1 MRNRKNFWLSA
12 SALVFCFLLCLALF
26 PQETKEV
33 PPPRLVKDATPEL
46 KIQAASSIASVTIY
60 PDRATV
66 VRESDIRP
74 GLGPQ
79 SVVFSS
85 LPTTLIPN
93 SLRASGRGTAAV
105 KILGLEV
112 ANEFLESAL
121 LPEIKK
127 LEAEIEALDGEIAKT
142 KNALEVLSTQEKFLN
157 SIQST
162 TTVRASE
169 EVAQGKPDVLSW
181 EKVYDFLGT
190 KLTAVKQAQL
200 DRQKILAEQQ
210 AKREALKKKLDSIK
224 PQRSQE
230 ARKVTIL
237 IEASQVGDFKM
248 SLAYTVKNAGWA
260 PLYTLRALP
269 DTSEIE
275 LALTGLIQ
283 QRSGENWEN
292 VKAQL
297 STASPSVESR
307 PGDLKPWTLDIYVPR
322 PVARRAAKDR
332 EEEAVEGAVAGGVPG
347 GVLTSVV
354 REMSPAAPRDAEL
367 DTTAVLE
374 SGIHLNFDIKRTVS
388 IPSDGAPHKVP
399 IDSQKVKAEFD
410 YAAVPKLK
418 EAVFLR
424 GSLKNTLAYPLLPGN
439 ADLFIVQ
446 DFVGAAQI
454 PYVAANEEAKMYF
467 GVDGQIKV
475 KYEQVKREKVN
486 PGFLG
491 KNEKL
496 RLVYKITAQNLRKIA
511 AEVELLDQLPVSQ
524 NDKIEVKDI
533 TIQPAQ
539 AKKDDKGIL
548 TWKLTLAPQEKKEIT
563 IDFIIEYPKDARI
576 VGI

>member
-1 MRNRKNFWLSA
+1 MKNRKIFWFTA
-12 SALVFCFLLCLALF
+12 SALIFCFLFHHSLF

-33 PPPRLVKDATPEL
+33 PPPRFIKDAAPEL
-46 KIQAASSIASVTIY
+46 AIQAASSIASVTIY

-66 VRESDIRP
+66 VREAHIRP

-79 SVVFSS
+79 SVVFSG

-127 LEAEIEALDGEIAKT
+127 LEAEIEALDGEMAKT
-142 KNALEVLSTQEKFLN
+142 KNALEVLGTQEKFLN

-162 TTVRASE
+162 TTAKASE
-169 EVAQGKPDVLSW
+169 EVAQGKADVLSW
-181 EKVYDFLGT
+181 EKVYDFLGA

-200 DRQKILAEQQ
+200 DRQKIWAEQQ

-230 ARKVTIL
+230 ARKVTVL

-269 DTSEIE
+269 DSNEIE

-292 VKAQL
+292 VRAQL

-347 GVLTSVV
+347 GGLASVV
-354 REMSPAAPRDAEL
+354 REMAPAPTREAEL
-367 DTTAVLE
+367 DTAAVLE
-374 SGIHLNFDIKRTVS
+374 SGIHLNFDIKRPVS

-399 IDSQKVKAEFD
+399 IDSQKLKAEFD

-424 GSLKNTLAYPLLPGN
+424 GSLINTLAYPLLPGS

-446 DFVGAAQI
+446 DYVGAAQI

-467 GVDGQIKV
+467 GEDGQIKV
-475 KYEQVKREKVN
+475 KYELVKREKVN

-491 KNEKL
+491 RNEKL
-496 RLVYKITAQNLRKIA
+496 RLVYKITVQNLRKIA
-511 AEVELLDQLPVSQ
+511 AEVELQDQLPVSQ

-576 VGI
+576 MGI